1 MLRPYRRWPDAECQ
15 PIVAQRGRH
24 PGSLRR
30 GACRGYEQ
38 MNPPREQSLD
48 GFDPLARDLDVR
60 LLGAERLALRV
71 QRGGV
76 TRERLQIGQP
86 ALGIGRRR
94 RHHDEHPLRA
104 PPGERGQEHG
114 GARARKTGDA
124 PAAPGAGERVRQRP
138 CGRQRVEAIDQEGEG
153 HQRVKVATASSAAA
167 TSSASTSSGPLAS
180 LLPAPANRAASRPA
194 ASRTSAPNW
203 SRTRVAGAGVRYD
216 SRGSGPDT
224 IAPTVSAPR
233 VRNST
238 PGSPSTSETGASPR
252 TRRFTS
258 ASTNGTNAGV
268 AGSAVHAV
276 SSRLPR
282 SKTLPSRTSHGS
294 PFSVAS
300 TVVSLLIPR
309 PASPVTVSIRY
320 LRVTCT
326 PLIPGTAGPAMTPGV
341 PASAKRQRP
350 PPAASARFTWPI
362 NAGSAGGTT
371 TLTLVPAC
379 GRSPM
384 TTSLPPSPPARTR
397 FPSSSTASAAAT
409 NGPAPA
415 LGGAATRAGGAT
427 RHTSNRR
434 SSARSS
440 SASSTTSPTHQP
452 GPSDGTVIDTVD
464 PGVASARPT
473 SRPRIRIVT
482 GAAPPF
488 RPAPGVPTMPTAA
501 APSVIRTVPT
511 PRFGAAWLGGARAS
525 TRTPRGTAARP
536 EPSAVRCRS
545 LTTCTSRAG
554 SGSAST
560 RRVAAPTAAVRSSRR
575 AETPTLSTV
584 ASNASLVPARATPS
598 ASTSQRRS
606 DAVARTSEPRAIAF
620 RRSSTGRPSTTSPDD
635 GELSRITAR
644 AVGSCS
650 DPPLARVGKS
660 GRAAASTSSTI
671 NAVRKSRSS
680 RCRSFKRRAFW
691 RSASLRYRSGGNSAS
706 GGTRRS
712 SKWSKAGIAAAASPT
727 SANGCR
733 NVTPAAAAPCRTAC
747 RSGCGGTQCRAAG
760 TPCAMRRPPDA
771 RWPGRPVPARGA
783 EPPGSPQIQDPGTA
797 LREGRRARPP
807 PDPWCGAR
815 SPDGHD
821 DAGSAVP

>member
-1 MLRPYRRWPDAECQ
+1 MLRPYSLFQHQSHFSQRPRHPRALGGGAPGRDQHPNLPRQQQLQRLHALAGDLE
-15 PIVAQRGRH
+15 VRLFGAQR
-24 PGSLRR
+24 LT
-30 GACRGYEQ
+30 
-38 MNPPREQSLD
+38 
-48 GFDPLARDLDVR
+48 
-60 LLGAERLALRV
+60 LRV
-71 QRGGV
+71 QRHRGPRQRPQV
-76 TRERLQIGQP
+76 RKPPLR
-86 ALGIGRRR
+86 IGRRGCD
-94 RHHDEHPLRA
+94 HDKHALCESPR
-104 PPGERGQEHG
+104 ERGHQHG
-114 GARARKTGDA
+114 GTRAGEAGDA
-124 PAAPGAGERVRQRP
+124 QTGTGRGQPFRQRP
-138 CGRQRVEAIDQEGEG
+138 RRRQRVQPVDHEVER
-153 HQRVKVATASSAAA
+153 HQRVRVATPSS
-167 TSSASTSSGPLAS
+167 TSAKTRASTSSSPLAS
-180 LLPAPANRAASRPA
+180 WRPAPANRATANAVASSTSAPST
-194 ASRTSAPNW
+194 SRTSAG
-203 SRTRVAGAGVRYD
+203 GAGVRSD
-216 SRGSGPDT
+216 SRGSSPST
-224 IAPTVSAPR
+224 VAPIVSAPR

-238 PGSPSTSETGASPR
+238 RGSPSTSETGASPR
-252 TRRFTS
+252 ARRFTS

-282 SKTLPSRTSHGS
+282 SRTLPSRTSHGS

-326 PLIPGTAGPAMTPGV
+326 PLIPGTAAPAMTPGV
-341 PASAKRQRP
+341 PVSAKRQRP
-350 PPAASARFTWPI
+350 PRAASARFTWPI
-362 NAGSAGGTT
+362 NAGSAGGST

-384 TTSLPPSPPARTR
+384 ATSLPPSPPARTR

-409 NGPAPA
+409 NGPPPA

-440 SASSTTSPTHQP
+440 SASSTISPTHQP
-452 GPSDGTVIDTVD
+452 GPSDGNEIDTVD

-473 SRPRIRIVT
+473 SRPRIRSVT
-482 GAAPPF
+482 GAGPPS

-501 APSVIRTVPT
+501 APSVTRTVPT

-536 EPSAVRCRS
+536 DPSAVRCRS

-606 DAVARTSEPRAIAF
+606 DAVARTNEPRTIAF

-650 DPPLARVGKS
+650 DPPRGH
-660 GRAAASTSSTI
+660 SS
-671 NAVRKSRSS
+671 
-680 RCRSFKRRAFW
+680 
-691 RSASLRYRSGGNSAS
+691 
-706 GGTRRS
+706 
-712 SKWSKAGIAAAASPT
+712 P
-727 SANGCR
+727 
-733 NVTPAAAAPCRTAC
+733 
-747 RSGCGGTQCRAAG
+747 
-760 TPCAMRRPPDA
+760 
-771 RWPGRPVPARGA
+771 
-783 EPPGSPQIQDPGTA
+783 
-797 LREGRRARPP
+797 
-807 PDPWCGAR
+807 
-815 SPDGHD
+815 
-821 DAGSAVP
+821 